1 MPFNQILIDIYQLYL
16 VHNVKVLI
24 LIFLKIYV
32 ATERLMCRTASTK
45 FSTTPYNLKI

>member
-24 LIFLKIYV
+24 LFKIYV